1 MRMKMIPQCE
11 SIDTSTT
18 DIINSA
24 IPLRNFQHMYN
35 VRSQMRHHLNDH
47 CVNVISKSS
56 KISNNSILW
65 CLLLAILFTSV
76 VVVVDGQELS
86 QLFLG
91 SYPSQSRF
99 LNFAGKSQRDIVV
112 RLTKNLTE
120 DTPVGTL
127 IATFR
132 AEDKDSMT
140 HNLT

>member
-1 MRMKMIPQCE
+1 MIAQCE
-11 SIDTSTT
+11 SIDTTT
-18 DIINSA
+18 TTTTTTSVIDNSV
-24 IPLRNFQHMYN
+24 PLRNFHQQY
-35 VRSQMRHHLNDH
+35 VHLSAGGHLSDRCNK
-47 CVNVISKSS
+47 VVGRNS
-56 KISNNSILW
+56 KISKNSILW
-65 CLLLAILFTSV
+65 RLLLITLCTAAVGV
-76 VVVVDGQELS
+76 VEGQELS

>member
-1 MRMKMIPQCE
+1 MQMIPQCE
-11 SIDTSTT
+11 SINSS
-18 DIINSA
+18 INVISNSV
-24 IPLRNFQHMYN
+24 PLRNIQQKY
-35 VRSQMRHHLNDH
+35 VRSLMSHLSDRHIKI
-47 CVNVISKSS
+47 VPEISK
-56 KISNNSILW
+56 NSVLW
-65 CLLLAILFTSV
+65 RLFLITLCASV
-76 VVVVDGQELS
+76 VVVEGQELS
-86 QLFLG
+86 QLFLD